1 LQEVFCKWASLQIEA
16 APDGFGKCAIEF
28 WPAQR
33 SKFADQLPCALAL
46 QLGFLSDM
54 SFSRFCFMGSSQERP
69 CDDMGGLNLSLGKP
83 DGDAADFLH

>member
-1 LQEVFCKWASLQIEA
+1 LKDVLCKRASLQIEA

-28 WPAQR
+28 LPAQR

-54 SFSRFCFMGSSQERP
+54 GSSPERP
-69 CDDMGGLNLSLGKP
+69 CDDVGGLNLSLGKP
-83 DGDAADFLH
+83 DGDAADILH